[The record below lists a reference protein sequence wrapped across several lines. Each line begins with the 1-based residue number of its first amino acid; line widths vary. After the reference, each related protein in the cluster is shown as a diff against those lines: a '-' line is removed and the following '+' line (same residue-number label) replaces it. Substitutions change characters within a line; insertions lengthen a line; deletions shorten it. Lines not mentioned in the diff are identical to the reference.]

1 MTTVIIGSF
10 LLGATLGR
18 FFKVLVLVPACAAIL
33 AAVVVRYVYFGHG
46 LPHLVL
52 EYVMLI
58 TSLQIG
64 YASASILGKWLGV
77 RARAARAARPHPQRL
92 SG

>member
-1 MTTVIIGSF
+1 VTIVIIGSF

-18 FFKVLVLVPACAAIL
+18 FFKVPILVPACAAIL

-58 TSLQIG
+58 TGLQIG

-77 RARAARAARPHPQRL
+77 RARTARPHPQRL
-92 SG
+92 SSG